1 MLLTDDRC
9 ENCVP
14 PNHRPKYKKTS
25 KKVASHYLSAS
36 QISNFRV
43 ASIEMFLKVSALLFI
58 IFLKSNPGCK
68 VPRYVFNKNSSFISD
83 FPLKKTVFG
92 GWKSSLEVVKINK

>member
-1 MLLTDDRC
+1 VHIRRKEMLLTDDRC

-58 IFLKSNPGCK
+58 IFLKSNPECK
-68 VPRYVFNKNSSFISD
+68 VPRCVFLNKNNSFNKRFSTQKD
-83 FPLKKTVFG
+83 RFG
-92 GWKSSLEVVKINK
+92 GF